1 MRTYELVDG
10 SVDLP
15 TRSTILKSAIRQAV
29 DDASAAAQQL
39 RVERERRTPT
49 LQQTSLEESP
59 KLLETLV
66 SPAPL
71 NYVFSHPQQVEAS
84 AQTLV
89 KDLRARKRC
98 QDKFRW
104 RYFFS

>member
-1 MRTYELVDG
+1 MPLLQWRSSYEW
-10 SVDLP
+10 
-15 TRSTILKSAIRQAV
+15 
-29 DDASAAAQQL
+29 
-39 RVERERRTPT
+39 REKRRTPT

-71 NYVFSHPQQVEAS
+71 NYVFSHPQQVKAS